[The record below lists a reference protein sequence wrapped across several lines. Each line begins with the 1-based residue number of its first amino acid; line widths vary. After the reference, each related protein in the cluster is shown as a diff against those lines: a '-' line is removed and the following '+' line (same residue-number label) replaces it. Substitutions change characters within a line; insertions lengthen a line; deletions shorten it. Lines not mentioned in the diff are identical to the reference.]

1 MTCQK
6 EWVKEVLPEYL
17 ARRLSPE
24 DAQMVREH
32 LEGCGECRSELALV
46 KRLAE
51 ESVPEPPISFW
62 NALPGKVTS
71 GVKDRKQK
79 LFSLPVPVWAGGLA
93 AAVLVILLILSP
105 WKGYRVNIEI
115 PNKYY
120 VQMIDRFN
128 QGLEEE
134 ILAVSG
140 LKPSDLVRS
149 LEQDM
154 FNSEELYGFS
164 GLSDAY
170 QSDPFEDMDDTT
182 LRVFEELID
191 NISPVSS

>member
-24 DAQMVREH
+24 DTQMVREH
-32 LEGCGECRSELALV
+32 LEGCDECRRELALV
-46 KRLAE
+46 KRLAGE
-51 ESVPEPPISFW
+51 PVPEPPISFW

-71 GVKDRKQK
+71 SVKDRKQR
-79 LFSLPVPVWAGGLA
+79 LFPLPVPVWAGGLA
-93 AAVLVILLILSP
+93 AVALVILLILSP

-115 PNKYY
+115 PNEYY
-120 VQMIDRFN
+120 VQMIDRFD

-140 LKPSDLVRS
+140 LKPADLVRS

-154 FNSEELYGFS
+154 FISEELYGFS
-164 GLSDAY
+164 GLSDVY